1 MTALSMP
8 SAALVILAGVPLLSD
23 IVLAGPLP
31 LRAEL
36 DEVRQPAR
44 RYSRRPRVSAAGIE
58 VIATRQ
64 GDAVVCALCR
74 RLVEVGHDPALPLVV
89 YRGVTLALR
98 VRSIGEAAGLTVKE
112 TGSGPRLV
120 PYQPF
125 GAEVRSAVEG
135 GSLRPGLAQDA
146 LAEGTPM
153 SATALA
159 GITHQRSLQAD
170 GFDEV

>member
-8 SAALVILAGVPLLSD
+8 SAALLILAGVPLVSN

-36 DEVRQPAR
+36 DEVRQPGR

-74 RLVEVGHDPALPLVV
+74 RLVESGHDPATPLAV
-89 YRGVTLALR
+89 YRGSTLALR
-98 VRSIGEAAGLTVKE
+98 VRGIGEAARLTVNE
-112 TGSGPRLV
+112 TKAPRLV
-120 PYQPF
+120 PYRPF
-125 GAEVRSAVEG
+125 DAEVRSAMEG
-135 GSLRPGLAQDA
+135 ASLAHGVAQDA
-146 LAEGTPM
+146 VSEATPM

-159 GITHQRSLQAD
+159 GITH
-170 GFDEV
+170 